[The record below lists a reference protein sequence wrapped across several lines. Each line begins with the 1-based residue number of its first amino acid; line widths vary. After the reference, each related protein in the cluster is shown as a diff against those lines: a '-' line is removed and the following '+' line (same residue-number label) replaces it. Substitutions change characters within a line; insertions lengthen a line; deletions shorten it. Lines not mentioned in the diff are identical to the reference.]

1 MIHPGGEPAVWGY
14 LGKRLLISIGTV
26 LGIIVV
32 VFFIVRVLP
41 GDAAVVRAG
50 PYANEEKIQQIRDRY
65 GLSDP
70 LPQQFVSYIGRVAT
84 GDLGTSIRTEGSV
97 TSELLRRLPASLELA
112 FYAVLVASL
121 VGIPLGILAAAN
133 EGNWLDK
140 TARVFAVLGSSMAL
154 FWLGLLLIYFFFY
167 RLRWFPGPIDRI
179 GVGSDTPTAITRFY
193 TIDAALTGR
202 FDVMVE
208 AFRYL
213 ALPVVTLA
221 FVLAAPI
228 LKMVRAAMIDTLRS
242 DHVRTAKAMGVPW
255 RQVLWRD
262 GFRNA
267 LLPVTTAIGIV
278 FGYMLGGNIIVE
290 FLFAWPG
297 VGRYAYTAIQNND
310 LEALQGFVV
319 IVGVLYVALNVLID
333 LLYAWIDPRIR
344 LGAKLAA

>member
-1 MIHPGGEPAVWGY
+1 MI
-14 LGKRLLISIGTV
+14 
-26 LGIIVV
+26 

-41 GDAAVVRAG
+41 GDAAAVRAG
-50 PYANEEKIQQIRDRY
+50 PYASEEKLEQIREQY

-70 LPQQFVSYIGRVAT
+70 IHEQFVSYMGNVVR

-97 TSELLRRLPASLELA
+97 TAELLNRLPASLELA
-112 FYAVLVASL
+112 FYSVLVASL
-121 VGIPLGILAAAN
+121 IGIPFGIVAAAHQ
-133 EGNWLDK
+133 GSWVDK
-140 TARVFAVLGSSMAL
+140 VARVFAVLGSSMAL
-154 FWLGLLLIYFFFY
+154 FWLGLLLIFFFFY
-167 RLRWFPGPIDRI
+167 VLRWFPGPIDRLA
-179 GVGSDTPTAITRFY
+179 VTTTPPDAVTGFY
-193 TIDAALTGR
+193 TVDALLAGR
-202 FDVMVE
+202 LDVMVE

-213 ALPVVTLA
+213 ALPVITLG

-228 LKMVRAAMIDTLRS
+228 LKMVRAAMIDTLAS
-242 DHVRTAKAMGVPW
+242 DHVRTARAMGVPW
-255 RQVLWRD
+255 RQVLLKD
-262 GFRNA
+262 AFRNA

-319 IVGVLYVALNVLID
+319 AVGILYVGLNVLID

-344 LGAKLAA
+344 LGGKVAV